1 MLKRSPRLLCL
12 GKASPLALVMA
23 SALSLPN
30 IRLFIAFRILFNA
43 RFYYPVFTVLFLD
56 MGLTLE
62 QFFLLNAVWAV
73 SIVTLEVPSG
83 AFADTFGRRNLVVLA
98 SICMILE
105 LALIAFVPLGPW
117 VFWALMGNR
126 IISGAAEAFASGA
139 DEALAFDT
147 LKKEGSEADWPK
159 VLDIL
164 MRAQSAAFF
173 VAMLSG
179 AAVYDAELLNVAAAL
194 FGFENQPFAAETT
207 LRFPIY
213 LTLATACLLL
223 FVSLKMREVT
233 IDEGDQSVKSPG
245 EAFRLVGKTGMWILK
260 SPIVLVLIAAALT
273 FDSTARVII
282 TLSSEYYR
290 LIGLPE
296 ALLGV
301 MGASMGLIGMIIPV
315 YARKLVERKSAI
327 FNFSLVALILG
338 FALIGMAFQWRYWG
352 VIPALGIGATLML
365 LGFFV
370 SHYLNQS
377 VTDSKRRATVLSFRS
392 LATNLAY
399 GAVGLLYMGFTAAL
413 RDTPADEKADI
424 GQTPNVFGSILEWT
438 PLYYVATLLALA
450 VFVKWVTRKKG

>member
-1 MLKRSPRLLCL
+1 M
-12 GKASPLALVMA
+12 ASP
-23 SALSLPN
+23 LSLPN
-30 IRLFIAFRILFNA
+30 IRLFIAFRVLFNA

-98 SICMILE
+98 ACCMVVE
-105 LALIAFVPLGPW
+105 MALIAFVSLGSW
-117 VFWALMGNR
+117 VFWALLLNR
-126 IISGAAEAFASGA
+126 VISGAAEAFASGA

-147 LKKEGSEADWPK
+147 LKQAGIEKDWPK
-159 VLDIL
+159 VLDIG
-164 MRAQSAAFF
+164 MRCQSAAFF
-173 VAMLSG
+173 VAMLGG
-179 AAVYDAELLNVAAAL
+179 AAVYDAELLNAAAAL
-194 FGFENQPFAAETT
+194 FGFTGLSLAPETT

-213 LTLATACLLL
+213 LTLLTSVAVL
-223 FVSLKMREVT
+223 FITLGMKEVSVH
-233 IDEGDQSVKSPG
+233 DEGEEPVKSTG
-245 EAFRLVGKTGMWILK
+245 EAFKLVAKTGAWILK
-260 SPIVLVLIAAALT
+260 TPVVLVLIAAALT
-273 FDSTARVII
+273 FDSITRVII

-301 MGASMGLIGMIIPV
+301 MGASLGLMGMVIPI
-315 YARKLVERKSAI
+315 YARKLVEKKSAL
-327 FNFSLVALILG
+327 FNFGMLAVLIGVAL
-338 FALIGMAFQWRYWG
+338 AGMAFQWRYWG
-352 VIPALGIGATLML
+352 VIPALGIGATMML

-399 GAVGLLYMGFTAAL
+399 GVAGLLYMSFTAAL
-413 RDTPADEKADI
+413 REQPATDSSAI
-424 GQTPNVFGSILEWT
+424 GETPNVFGRILAWT
-438 PLYYVATLLALA
+438 PLYYAVTLIVLAIFARWALRSRQA
-450 VFVKWVTRKKG
+450 P